1 MPELIEPP
9 AEAATVTETAPTGP
23 AAPTEPVALAEPAPP
38 ATPAAPAEAPPI
50 RQVPQTPP
58 VPQAPAA
65 PAPPP
70 LTPFLDPLRVPPVL
84 RPETDPETGRAELTV
99 RTRPVRIP
107 LHSQLPPS
115 LMWAYEGQVPGPTIE
130 VRRGTRLRVSWA
142 NGLSGPYPLIKVET
156 RVPANTMRP
165 GFDHGADTFDRKVAA
180 LPPWTVVHLHGA
192 RTGGVN
198 DGWTDNAVPPGET
211 QLSEYLNDQAACTL
225 WYHDHA
231 MNITALN
238 VMTGLAGMYWI
249 RDDEEEA
256 LGLPD
261 GVHEVPLVL
270 CDRNVDT
277 DWDGR
282 PTGLLMHKVLRD
294 DQDVPRP
301 FFGPYNVVNG
311 VVQPHLEVAARW
323 YRFRMVNGS
332 NARFFTLR
340 LCHEDGTPVDR
351 ELVGRAF
358 HQIGT
363 DSGLLPAP
371 EPLPEQGLTLAPGE
385 RADVLADFSVLRG
398 LRVHWADAATNPPG
412 PAPSPEVLQFRVAD
426 EAVDDPFTLPARL
439 SPSYVRLSHATA
451 PDHEHRWIV
460 LTPPAATGMPMMWEM
475 ETVEDASAVEIP
487 SDGIVQVRMPGRPLL
502 TLRRVAETFNDTTTI
517 MAREGG
523 WEQWNVLNLGGPVH
537 PFHIHLIRFQE
548 TRRQNYDARGFQ
560 RLVNGDGTVR
570 GYGTVTPVTFTGELP
585 VTGADRGWKD
595 TVRVGDTT
603 PAPAGSGQLVS
614 VLGQFDGGSGR
625 YMYHCHIL
633 EHEDE
638 AMMRPFTVMPGPVM
652 DMHPGMAGGGHGS
665 GHGSGHGGHAS

>member
-1 MPELIEPP
+1 MPELIETPTP
-9 AEAATVTETAPTGP
+9 AAAATEP
-23 AAPTEPVALAEPAPP
+23 AVLTEPAPP
-38 ATPAAPAEAPPI
+38 ATASPAAPPVPPPPETPVVPETAPTPEAPE
-50 RQVPQTPP
+50 VPQP
-58 VPQAPAA
+58 PAA
-65 PAPPP
+65 PEVPP
-70 LTPFLDPLRVPPVL
+70 LEPFLDPLRIPPVL

-99 RTRPVRIP
+99 TTRPVRIQ

-115 LMWAYEGQVPGPTIE
+115 LMWAYEGQVPGPTVE

-156 RVPANTMRP
+156 RVPANIVRP
-165 GFDHGADTFDRKVAA
+165 GYDPAADTFDRKVAA

-192 RTGGVN
+192 RTSGVN

-211 QLSEYLNDQAACTL
+211 QLSEYVNDQASCTL

-249 RDDEEEA
+249 RDDEETA

-261 GVHEVPLVL
+261 GAREIPLVL

-277 DWDGR
+277 DWKGR
-282 PTGLLMHKVLRD
+282 PTGVLMHKVLRD

-311 VVQPHLEVAARW
+311 VVQPHLDVAARW
-323 YRFRMVNGS
+323 YRLRMVNGS

-340 LCHEDGTPVDR
+340 LCHEDGTPVDP
-351 ELVGRAF
+351 ELVARAF

-363 DSGLLPAP
+363 DSGLLPEP
-371 EPLPEQGLTLAPGE
+371 EPLPEQGLTLAPAE
-385 RADVLADFSVLRG
+385 RADILADFSVLRG
-398 LRVHWADAATNPPG
+398 MRVHWTDTATNPPG

-426 EAVDDPFTLPARL
+426 EAVDDPFTLPGRI

-460 LTPPAATGMPMMWEM
+460 LTPPAVTGMPMMWEM
-475 ETVEDASAVEIP
+475 ETVEDASSVEIP
-487 SDGIVQVRMPGRPLL
+487 SDGIVQVQRPGQPLL
-502 TLRRVAETFNDTTTI
+502 TLRRVAEMFNDTTTI

-548 TRRQNYDARGFQ
+548 TRRQNYDGRGFQ
-560 RLVNGDGTVR
+560 RLTNGDGTVR
-570 GYGTVTPVTFTGELP
+570 GHGTVTPVTFTGDLP
-585 VTGADRGWKD
+585 IEGADLGWKD
-595 TVRVGDTT
+595 TVRVGDTR

-638 AMMRPFTVMPGPVM
+638 SMMRPFTVMPGPVM
-652 DMHPGMAGGGHGS
+652 DMHPGMHGGGGHGGS
-665 GHGSGHGGHAS
+665 GGHGGHTS